1 MRTRL
6 LTPLALFIS
15 TFACTHVQAS
25 GDDSCYPDW
34 SPLKRSLDVCNN
46 FPFLSPGND
55 SRVNLRLL
63 LSDLKVLPL
72 SPNAVAEDERATGYG
87 PVPFPVSRLAEDESL
102 GKPSDDSVTAG
113 LMEQLQQL
121 GVERASLE
129 TAGEA
134 FLDGEGSRCRSNTDD
149 SAAAF
154 IAQVAQS
161 PNLANAERQALAQAR
176 LKLLEACAWEPQ
188 QQATLLP
195 EGLGSPEA
203 EAFAAYLKAA
213 ADFYSGRFSEAEAG
227 FTALTGQAQPW
238 LKEVGTYMVARTRL
252 NAAQADVFD
261 EYGGLRQERDAANFA
276 PVSEALTHYLQAY
289 PNGRYAAS
297 AKGLVRRV
305 HWLAGD
311 RQALAADYAWQLTE
325 ASNEQRSVP
334 LEALIQ
340 ELDNKLLSPTPDAQG
355 APLLAA
361 VADLML
367 LRPDGETPFSA
378 AQLQAQKATFDQ
390 HPGLYQYLQAARAF
404 YVDNQPGEALKHL
417 PEAIPEPLDYL
428 AFSQQVLRGLAL
440 EAQGDRAAGQA
451 LWLKLIAQATAPLQN
466 DLLQLALAMN
476 YERGGE
482 LAKVF
487 EANSPVTAEQVRLIL
502 LAKVADAPLLRQQ
515 AVQGISAKEK
525 ATAQFVLLYKDLMRG
540 QYAAFADDLAALG
553 AAPSE
558 EKLDSALGYAYGPAQ
573 TLALFNWAGGKGPS
587 GYNCPS
593 LKETAAALQAREH
606 DPKGLNC
613 LGEFIHRNGLDG
625 MPLDQRPEADQLGGT
640 EPAFKGAVYSRLEGY
655 KQVIADPTADR
666 DDKAYALYRAIN
678 CYGPSGYNGCGGS
691 EVDQAVRKA
700 WFKQLKGTYA
710 STPWAKA
717 QRYYW

>member
-6 LTPLALFIS
+6 LTPLALIIS
-15 TFACTHVQAS
+15 TFACGHARAS
-25 GDDSCYPDW
+25 GDDSCYPEW

-63 LSDLKVLPL
+63 LSDQKVLAL
-72 SPNAVAEDERATGYG
+72 SPNAEAEDERATGYG

-102 GKPSDDSVTAG
+102 GKPSDDSATAG

-121 GVERASLE
+121 GVERANLE

-154 IAQVAQS
+154 IEQVSQS
-161 PNLANAERQALAQAR
+161 PNLANGERQALARAR
-176 LKLLEACAWEPQ
+176 LKLLDACAWEPQ
-188 QQATLLP
+188 QLTALLP
-195 EGLGSPEA
+195 EDLGSPEA
-203 EAFAAYLKAA
+203 QAFATYLQAA
-213 ADFYSGRFSEAEAG
+213 ANFYSGRFGEAEAG
-227 FTALTGQAQPW
+227 FAALTSQAQPW

-252 NAAQADVFD
+252 NAAQVDAFD
-261 EYGGLRQERDAANFA
+261 EYGGLRQERNVTDFA
-276 PVSEALTHYLQAY
+276 PVTDALTHYLNAY
-289 PNGRYAAS
+289 PDGRYAAS

-311 RQALAADYAWQLTE
+311 KQALAADYAWQLTE
-325 ASNEQRSVP
+325 AKDEQRSVP

-340 ELDNKLLSPTPDAQG
+340 ELDNKLLSPAPDAQG
-355 APLLAA
+355 VPLLTA

-367 LRPDGETPFSA
+367 MRPDGAAPFSA
-378 AQLQAQKATFDQ
+378 EQLQAQKAFFDSQ
-390 HPGLYQYLQAARAF
+390 PGLFEYLQAARAF

-417 PEAIPEPLDYL
+417 PEAIPAHLDYL
-428 AFSQQVLRGLAL
+428 GFSQQVLRGLAL
-440 EAQGDRAAGQA
+440 EAQGNRAAGQA
-451 LWLKLIAQATAPLQN
+451 LWLKLLPLATAPLQN

-476 YERGGE
+476 YERTGE
-482 LAKVF
+482 VAKVF
-487 EANSPVTAEQVRLIL
+487 AADSPITAEQVRLIL
-502 LAKVADAPLLRQQ
+502 LDKVADAPLLRQQ
-515 AVQGISAKEK
+515 AAQGISAKEK

-553 AAPSE
+553 AAPSQ

-573 TLALFNWAGGKGPS
+573 TLALFDWAGGKGPS
-587 GYNCPS
+587 GYSCPS
-593 LKETAAALQAREH
+593 LKDTAAALQAREH

-613 LGEFIHRNGLDG
+613 LGEFIQRNGLDG

-640 EPAFKGAVYSRLEGY
+640 EPAFKGPVYSRLEGY

-678 CYGPSGYNGCGGS
+678 CYGPSGYNGCGGN
-691 EVDQAVRKA
+691 EVEQPVRKA